1 MDTTLVFPRLTDGIG
16 NRLFQLYAA
25 RKYSEDHGVPLRI
38 VIAASS
44 ADHGTLDD
52 MLNLFPDLLKQEEKP
67 EFYTILSDGGYDNLY
82 SYKPFEK
89 LTGNVCMSGCWQAF
103 DYAARVNLFPNWK
116 HSLKDKTNSILEKA
130 NLSTYEEQRNT
141 WMIHIRH
148 GDYDILPHH
157 SVPLKKY
164 YMKCIYEIP
173 KGARLHLFSDEL
185 EKCKEFVESICEER
199 DLTFTCSKETHDVS
213 TLYEMAYCIGGSI
226 IGNSTFGWWG
236 AFYAYKRALNMGLKP
251 KAFYPAV
258 WGVGFPDPT
267 GIIPYWGTKV
277 SLD

>member
-1 MDTTLVFPRLTDGIG
+1 MDTPFVFPHFTGGIG

-38 VIAASS
+38 VTASVIAS
-44 ADHGTLDD
+44 HGTLDS
-52 MLNLFPDLLKQEEKP
+52 MLTLFPDLLKQEEKP
-67 EFYTILSDGGYDNLY
+67 ESYTLLSDGGYDNLY

-89 LTGNVCMSGCWQAF
+89 LTGNVCISGYWQAF
-103 DYAARVNLFPNWK
+103 DYAASVNLFPNWK
-116 HSLKDKTNSILEKA
+116 HSLKANTDIILEKA
-130 NLSTYEEQRNT
+130 GLSTYDMQRNT
-141 WMIHIRH
+141 WMIHMRH
-148 GDYDILPHH
+148 GDYDTVACH
-157 SVPLKKY
+157 SIPLKKY
-164 YMKCIYEIP
+164 YMKCIYKIP

-185 EKCKEFVESICEER
+185 EKCKDFVESMCEEC
-199 DLTFTCSKETHDVS
+199 DLTFTYSKETHDVS

-236 AFYAYKRALNMGLKP
+236 AFYAHKRAVNMGLKP
-251 KAFYPAV
+251 NAFYPAV
-258 WGVGFPDPT
+258 WGVDFPDPS